1 MNIDSAAV
9 EVADVEH
16 PAKRRHI
23 TEIRFAGWTV
33 HVDQAT
39 VTVPQQDLAGKAI
52 QDLAYCLHKAYV
64 LAQVRLSSRP
74 AVLDPAQVPS
84 LISTLH
90 HAQHIAES
98 RWSAC
103 SHDVYRCTRD
113 AWEDTGMVVAYAA
126 LIRALRAALPPR
138 TTLTEYSDQADLAAI
153 CQLYTR
159 AAALTGR
166 DSQRGVA

>member
-1 MNIDSAAV
+1 MNIDRAAV

-23 TEIRFAGWTV
+23 TELRFAGWTV

-74 AVLDPAQVPS
+74 AVLEPAQVA
-84 LISTLH
+84 ITDLH
-90 HAQHIAES
+90 TAS
-98 RWSAC
+98 RPT
-103 SHDVYRCTRD
+103 HRRVT
-113 AWEDTGMVVAYAA
+113 VVGQLARRLPLHPRRAGRHRHGGCLRGVNPGAA
-126 LIRALRAALPPR
+126 RRAA
-138 TTLTEYSDQADLAAI
+138 TTHHVD
-153 CQLYTR
+153 R
-159 AAALTGR
+159 V
-166 DSQRGVA
+166 QRPG